1 MPADLNQTT
10 EKTMRTAVAC
20 CLLMFLVASP
30 CRAQTGAAPAGE
42 PGDAPPA
49 RTAGPTAPPR
59 NPAELLRESGG
70 SLLRASLAA
79 GPGDARS
86 LNATSFFAVP
96 APEPRVIRRHDLVT
110 VIIREQSEFSADG
123 STETK
128 RDAKLQAQINQ
139 FIKLNWEN
147 FAIENAIGDTKP
159 KIDVSGK
166 RDFSGEGTVERTDS
180 FTARITAEVV
190 DVKPNGNVV
199 LAARKRIVTDSEER
213 VFLLAGIARAQDI
226 TADNTVLSTQLYDL
240 DVRQQN
246 AGAVR
251 AATERG
257 AVPRLL
263 DQLNLW

>member
-1 MPADLNQTT
+1 
-10 EKTMRTAVAC
+10 MRTTVTC
-20 CLLMFLVASP
+20 WLLMLQVAALA
-30 CRAQTGAAPAGE
+30 RAETGAASAS
-42 PGDAPPA
+42 DANS
-49 RTAGPTAPPR
+49 TAPRAARPATPAL
-59 NPAELLRESGG
+59 NPANLLRENGG
-70 SLLRASLAA
+70 SLLRASLSA
-79 GPGDARS
+79 GPGDSRA
-86 LNATSFFAVP
+86 LDALSFFAVP

-110 VIIREQSEFSADG
+110 VIIREQSEFSSDG

-128 RDAKLQAQINQ
+128 RDAQLQAEIRQ
-139 FIKLNWEN
+139 FIQLNLANLALEN
-147 FAIENAIGDTKP
+147 SIAGTPP
-159 KIDVSGK
+159 KIDVAGK
-166 RDFSGEGTVERTDS
+166 RSFAGDGKVERTDS
-180 FTARITAEVV
+180 LTARITAEVV

-251 AATERG
+251 SATERG

>member
-1 MPADLNQTT
+1 MTNAL
-10 EKTMRTAVAC
+10 V
-20 CLLMFLVASP
+20 CLLTMFLGAAV
-30 CRAQTGAAPAGE
+30 CLAQNPAATTSDRAAPASSR
-42 PGDAPPA
+42 PV
-49 RTAGPTAPPR
+49 GPTAPTR
-59 NPAELLRESGG
+59 SPAELLRENGG

-79 GPGDARS
+79 GPGDTRAID
-86 LNATSFFAVP
+86 TMSFFAVP
-96 APEPRVIRRHDLVT
+96 APEPRVIRPHDLVT

-123 STETK
+123 SSETK
-128 RDAKLQAQINQ
+128 RNAQLQAEIKQ
-139 FIKLNWEN
+139 FLQLSLANLAMEN
-147 FAIENAIGDTKP
+147 SIAGTPP
-159 KIDVSGK
+159 KIDLSGK
-166 RDFSGEGTVERTDS
+166 RSFSGDGKVERTDS
-180 FTARITAEVV
+180 FTARVTAEVV

-226 TADNTVLSTQLYDL
+226 TADNTVLSTQLFDL

-251 AATERG
+251 SATERG

>member
-1 MPADLNQTT
+1 MKTVFPILLLSLFAGTRPVLGQVGAASVGDPAAPSG
-10 EKTMRTAVAC
+10 R
-20 CLLMFLVASP
+20 
-30 CRAQTGAAPAGE
+30 GAAPA
-42 PGDAPPA
+42 AS
-49 RTAGPTAPPR
+49 PR
-59 NPAELLRESGG
+59 NPAELLRENGG
-70 SLLRASLAA
+70 SLLRASLAS
-79 GPGDARS
+79 GPGDPRA
-86 LNATSFFAVP
+86 LDAMSFFAVP

-123 STETK
+123 STETQ
-128 RDAKLQAQINQ
+128 RDAKLQAEIKQ
-139 FIKLNWEN
+139 FIQLNLANLALEN
-147 FAIENAIGDTKP
+147 SIAGTPP
-159 KIDVSGK
+159 KIDLSGK
-166 RDFSGEGTVERTDS
+166 RSFSGEGKVERTDS

-199 LAARKRIVTDSEER
+199 LAARKRIVTDGEER